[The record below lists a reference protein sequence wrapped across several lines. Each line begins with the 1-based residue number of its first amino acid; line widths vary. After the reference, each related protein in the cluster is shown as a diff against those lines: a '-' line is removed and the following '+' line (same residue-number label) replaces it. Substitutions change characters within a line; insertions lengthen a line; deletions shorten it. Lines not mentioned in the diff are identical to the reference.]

1 MNATFILELGD
12 QPYCS
17 LATKWGISTELCEKW
32 NLKLKGSNL
41 QKLFN
46 VCGSLELRK
55 QNVPRWVREARSS
68 SLLPQG
74 VHMRAKLPQC
84 LTLCDP
90 MYYSLPGSY
99 VLGFT
104 RQEYSRVLACPPPQ
118 NLPDGLNSCLLHLL
132 HWQMGSLP
140 LVPPG
145 KPIKRFLPKVKQK
158 II

>member
-90 MYYSLPGSY
+90 MYYSLPGSS
-99 VLGFT
+99 VQFSKP
-104 RQEYSRVLACPPPQ
+104 EYWSGLPFSSPEDLPNSGIKPRSPTLQADSYQLSYQGSPACP
-118 NLPDGLNSCLLHLL
+118 LSH
-132 HWQMGSLP
+132 
-140 LVPPG
+140 
-145 KPIKRFLPKVKQK
+145 
-158 II
+158 

>member
-41 QKLFN
+41 QKLMFVAHVN
-46 VCGSLELRK
+46 WESRRMYQAGSERLDPPLR
-55 QNVPRWVREARSS
+55 
-68 SLLPQG
+68 LPQG
-74 VHMRAKLPQC
+74 VHTRAKLPQC

-99 VLGFT
+99 VLGFA
-104 RQEYSRVLACPPPQ
+104 RQEYFGVLPCPPPQ
-118 NLPDGLNSCLLHLL
+118 NLPDGLNSCLLCLL

-145 KPIKRFLPKVKQK
+145 KPIERFLPKVKQK